1 MASIRKPRELVEN
14 SPERQS
20 PSLSLADRKA
30 PRKVNPIDSAIAGVS
45 KLSIQDP
52 PKSKISL
59 KDFNI
64 EKTLGTGSFGRV
76 HLVKYKENNKYY
88 AMKVGRVN
96 VDVVKM
102 RQVEHTINEKKI
114 LEKLTAPFL
123 VHMLTSFQ
131 DSANV
136 YFVLEYVQGG
146 ELFTFLRKSSRF
158 PNHVA
163 KFYAAEVTLAF
174 ENLHSMNIIYRDLKP
189 ENILI
194 NAQGHIKITD
204 FGFAKQVTEQTWTLC
219 GTPDYLAPEI
229 IQSKGYGSAVDWWAL
244 GILIYEMVAGYP
256 PFFHEDP
263 MKLYENILACK
274 PKFSTSFDPTCKDLV
289 KRLLVVDLTK
299 RFGNLKGGADDIKRH
314 KWFLG
319 VDWEKLNA
327 LQVAAPYIPPIK
339 GENDTSQFDT
349 YPEEYEPY
357 GQTGKDPYLEYF
369 KEF

>member
-1 MASIRKPRELVEN
+1 MASVARKQKELGETN
-14 SPERQS
+14 TERQS
-20 PSLSLADRKA
+20 PLISNIEKRT
-30 PRKVNPIDSAIAGVS
+30 PR
-45 KLSIQDP
+45 
-52 PKSKISL
+52 

-76 HLVKYKENNKYY
+76 HLVKYKEANKYY
-88 AMKVGRVN
+88 AMKVLRKA
-96 VDVVKM
+96 DIVKM
-102 RQVEHTINEKKI
+102 RQVEHTINEKRI
-114 LEKLTAPFL
+114 LEKLEAPFL
-123 VHMLTSFQ
+123 VHMLTAFQ
-131 DSANV
+131 DNANV

-204 FGFAKQVTEQTWTLC
+204 FGFAKSVTEQTWTLC

-289 KRLLVVDLTK
+289 KRLLVADLTK
-299 RFGNLKGGADDIKRH
+299 RFGNLKGGADDIKKH

-339 GENDTSQFDT
+339 GENDTSQFDS

-357 GQTGKDPYLEYF
+357 GQSGKDPFLEYF

>member
-1 MASIRKPRELVEN
+1 MATIRRPKDLTEPN
-14 SPERQS
+14 SERQS
-20 PSLSLADRKA
+20 PNISVTDRRA
-30 PRKVNPIDSAIAGVS
+30 PRKVNTIDSAIAGIN
-45 KLSIQDP
+45 KLSIQE
-52 PKSKISL
+52 PKAKISL
-59 KDFNI
+59 KDFHI

-76 HLVKYKENNKYY
+76 HLVKYKEDNKYY
-88 AMKVGRVN
+88 AMKVLRKA
-96 VDVVKM
+96 DIVKM
-102 RQVEHTINEKKI
+102 RQVEHTINEKRI
-114 LEKLTAPFL
+114 LEKLGAPFV
-123 VHMLTSFQ
+123 VHMLTSFH
-131 DSANV
+131 DNSNV

-163 KFYAAEVTLAF
+163 KFYAA
-174 ENLHSMNIIYRDLKP
+174 

-299 RFGNLKGGADDIKRH
+299 RFGNLKGGVEDIKRH

-319 VDWEKLNA
+319 VDWEKLNT
-327 LQVAAPYIPPIK
+327 LQVAAPYVPPIK
-339 GENDTSQFDT
+339 GENDTSQFDS

-369 KEF
+369 KDF